1 MQDWPAWLNPATL
14 ILAAAVAQSP
24 SGSMTT
30 GALLPSSRPTFL
42 VAARARM
49 PQPTGGEPVK
59 VIMATSGCSTRW
71 LAVDPAQ
78 GTTFSHPGG
87 SPHSS
92 ISSSAS
98 FRADSGVAE
107 AGLSTT
113 GQPAAIAG
121 ATLWHTR
128 LRGKLNG
135 EIPATTPM
143 GTRLTQP
150 TFPSPAE
157 EASSGISSP
166 PSVRATA
173 AEKLTVSTARAASTR
188 AVLMGL
194 AASAEITVANSSTRS
209 ARSRAARSS
218 TAARSWAGKGPARC
232 SAAAMATAWSRCFS
246 VPLATVPTMDPSKG
260 ERTSMLSS
268 EATRSSPMIIGIW
281 SAIGDPPCGSSGS
294 GSR

>member
-14 ILAAAVAQSP
+14 ILAAAVAQSA

-71 LAVDPAQ
+71 LAVAPAQ
-78 GTTFSHPGG
+78 GTTLSQPGG
-87 SPHSS
+87 RPHSS
-92 ISSSAS
+92 MSSSAS
-98 FRADSGVAE
+98 LRADSGVEE

-113 GQPAAIAG
+113 GQPAAMAG
-121 ATLWHTR
+121 STLWQTR
-128 LRGKLNG
+128 LSGKLKG
-135 EIPATTPM
+135 EMPATTPI

-150 TFPSPAE
+150 TLPSPAA
-157 EASSGISSP
+157 EASRGMSSP
-166 PSVRATA
+166 PRVRATA
-173 AEKLTVSTARAASTR
+173 AEKLAVSTARVASTR

-194 AASAEITVANSSTRS
+194 AASAEMTVANSSTRS
-209 ARSRAARSS
+209 ARARPARSRM
-218 TAARSWAGKGPARC
+218 AARSWAGSGPPLCRALATATARSRC
-232 SAAAMATAWSRCFS
+232 SSD
-246 VPLATVPTMDPSKG
+246 PLATVPTTDPSNG

-281 SAIGDPPCGSSGS
+281 SAMAE
-294 GSR
+294 R